1 MRLLITGTTG
11 FVGRNL
17 KEYFEGRDYQIDCP
31 KRVDLN
37 LLDSAAVQSYL
48 DQGRFDVVIHCGVTL
63 SSVEENLKMYFNL
76 ERCSGLFRRM
86 ICVGSGAEFDNRNY
100 IPNMGEDYFQQHIP
114 TDIYGF
120 SKYVMAKDIETN
132 NADILNLRVLGIFG
146 KYEVHTRRF
155 ISNNIARVLSGLDI
169 SMNRNVS
176 FDYLYV
182 DDFARIVE
190 VFLDSN
196 PQHKIYNTCNGNPVD
211 FLSLAE
217 IIREVHGKDVSIVVK
232 QEGLG
237 NEYSGDNNLFLTEFG
252 GFEFTGMRTA
262 VGELYDWYKNSSGI
276 EFHAAMFK

>member
-17 KEYFEGRDYQIDCP
+17 KDNFDGRDYQIDCP

-37 LLDSAAVQSYL
+37 LLDSEAVQSYL
-48 DQGRFDVVIHCGVTL
+48 QTGRFDVVIHCGVTL

-76 ERCSGLFRRM
+76 ERCSGHFGRM

-100 IPNMGEDYFQQHIP
+100 IPNMSEDYFQKHIP

-132 NADILNLRVLGIFG
+132 DADILNLRVLGIFG
-146 KYEVHTRRF
+146 KYEDHTRRF

-169 SMNRNVS
+169 SMNRNMS

-190 VFLDSN
+190 VFLDSK
-196 PQHKIYNTCNGNPVD
+196 PRHIIYNTCNGKAVD
-211 FLSLAE
+211 LLSLAKM
-217 IIREVHGKDVSIVVK
+217 IREVHGGDVPITVK

-237 NEYSGDNNLFLTEFG
+237 NEYSGDNSLFLGEFG
-252 GFEFTGMRTA
+252 GFKFTNMQTA
-262 VGELYDWYKNSSGI
+262 VGELYDWYKHSSCI
-276 EFHAAMFK
+276 EFHAAMFE

>member
-31 KRVDLN
+31 KRVDQN
-37 LLDSAAVQSYL
+37 LLDSATVQSYL

-76 ERCSGLFRRM
+76 ERCSGLFGRM

-100 IPNMGEDYFQQHIP
+100 IPN
-114 TDIYGF
+114 
-120 SKYVMAKDIETN
+120 
-132 NADILNLRVLGIFG
+132 LRVLGIFG
-146 KYEVHTRRF
+146 KIEGHTRRF
-155 ISNNIARVLSGLDI
+155 ISNNIAGVLSGLDI

-196 PQHKIYNTCNGNPVD
+196 PQHEIYNTCNGNPVD

-237 NEYSGDNNLFLTEFG
+237 NKYSGDNQLFLTEFG

-262 VGELYDWYKNSSGI
+262 VGELYDWHKNSSGI
-276 EFHAAMFK
+276 EFHAAMFE